1 MIYDYTQNLFD
12 PQHPDFA
19 LFNDVHFWWAVA
31 LAYLLGSIP
40 FAVIISK
47 FAGIG
52 DIRNYGSGNPGATNM
67 TKVAGK
73 KWGAITLLLDLG
85 KGVLAVLLT
94 HSIFDYA
101 AAGALFVVIGHC
113 FSVFLKFKGGKGVA
127 TTLGVLLTLYY
138 PAGLVFIALWLVTF
152 LAFRI
157 SSVSALVAINVLM
170 FVSYYMWYGNLF
182 YLLTFLSIL
191 VTARHNS
198 NIKRLLEGKEK

>member
-1 MIYDYTQNLFD
+1 MTILSRNLFD
-12 PQHPDFA
+12 PLHPDFS
-19 LFNDVHFWWAVA
+19 LFEDANFWWVVA
-31 LAYLLGSIP
+31 ISYVIGSIP

-52 DIRNYGSGNPGATNM
+52 DIRKYGSGNPGATNM

-85 KGVLAVLLT
+85 KGVLSVLLAN
-94 HSIFDYA
+94 ILFGYA

-138 PAGLVFIALWLVTF
+138 PAGLVFIGLWIITF
-152 LAFRI
+152 AAFRI
-157 SSVSALVAINVLM
+157 SSVSALVAINALM
-170 FVSYYMWYGNLF
+170 FISYYMWYGNLF

-191 VTARHNS
+191 VTWRHNS